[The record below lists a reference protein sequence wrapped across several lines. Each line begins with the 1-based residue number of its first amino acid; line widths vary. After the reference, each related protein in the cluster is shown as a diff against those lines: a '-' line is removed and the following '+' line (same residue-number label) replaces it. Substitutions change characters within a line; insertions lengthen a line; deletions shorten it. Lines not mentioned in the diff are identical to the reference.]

1 MRCVGDLGKGTL
13 AEDGEFLEIDAH
25 ACQRILALLWQR
37 VPGLIN
43 KRGFPVCV
51 CVRACALACAN
62 VRMLACLCIAYT
74 SPSHALLRAQIP
86 GLSLV
91 LVTEVH
97 DFPADEYGQN
107 LLRVTA

>member
-1 MRCVGDLGKGTL
+1 VFACVL
-13 AEDGEFLEIDAH
+13 
-25 ACQRILALLWQR
+25 
-37 VPGLIN
+37 
-43 KRGFPVCV
+43 
-51 CVRACALACAN
+51 
-62 VRMLACLCIAYT
+62 VRMRVRMCACFACLCTAYT
-74 SPSHALLRAQIP
+74 SPSHALLRVQIP